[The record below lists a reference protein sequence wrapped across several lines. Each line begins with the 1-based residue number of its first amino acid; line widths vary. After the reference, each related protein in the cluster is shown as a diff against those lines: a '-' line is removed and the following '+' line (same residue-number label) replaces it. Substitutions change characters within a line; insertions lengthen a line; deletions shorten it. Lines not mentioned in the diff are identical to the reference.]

1 VPPGRDEKV
10 LVSWSAL
17 AIRGMAHAARVFQQ
31 AQWLGSARRALDLI
45 RSRMWRDGRLLAT
58 YKDGRAHLDAYLD
71 DYAFLMAALL
81 ELMQAEFSSAD
92 LEFATRLA
100 DVLLAEFEDR
110 EAGGFYFTGT
120 SHERLFHRPKPG
132 QDQSMPAG
140 NAIAAW
146 SLGRL
151 AALTGEARYARAAER
166 TLALFYPQMRDYP
179 AGWAAMT
186 IALTEQLAPPKVLVL
201 RGRGEP
207 LAHWRDDFARE
218 YLPDTVVL
226 ALPDAMRDLPATL
239 DKPPR
244 PEPVNGWLCRGVMC
258 LEPMNDLIQLKTACK
273 EKS

>member
-1 VPPGRDEKV
+1 
-10 LVSWSAL
+10 
-17 AIRGMAHAARVFQQ
+17 
-31 AQWLGSARRALDLI
+31 
-45 RSRMWRDGRLLAT
+45 
-58 YKDGRAHLDAYLD
+58 
-71 DYAFLMAALL
+71 
-81 ELMQAEFSSAD
+81 MQARFSIAD

-110 EAGGFYFTGT
+110 EAGGFFFTGT

-132 QDQSMPAG
+132 QDQAMPAG
-140 NAIAAW
+140 NAVAAW

-166 TLALFYPQMRDYP
+166 TVALFYRQLRDYP

-186 IALTEQLAPPKVLVL
+186 VALAEQLRPPNVLVL
-201 RGRGEP
+201 RGRGAE
-207 LAHWRDDFARE
+207 LGRWRDEFARE
-218 YLPDTVVL
+218 YLPDTMVL
-226 ALPDAMRDLPATL
+226 ALADGTPRLPATL

-258 LEPMNDLIQLKTACK
+258 LEPSSDLLQLKALSK